1 MFPACW
7 PGRYPPLRGDL
18 MKPFKTLAALTT
30 LTLLAANGALAKP
43 TADIKVMTQNQYLG
57 ADLTPIIE
65 AVSQHDERI
74 DVVFA
79 FPAPATV
86 KANVL
91 DTEGDDKTLSGHWPS
106 DHASVSAELTY

>member
-1 MFPACW
+1 
-7 PGRYPPLRGDL
+7 
-18 MKPFKTLAALTT
+18 MKTFKTQAALTA
-30 LTLLAANGALAKP
+30 LLVLAANGALSKP

-57 ADLTPIIE
+57 ADLTPSIE

-79 FPAPATV
+79 IPAPASV

-91 DTEGDDKTLSGHWPS
+91 DTEGHDKTLSGHWPS

>member
-1 MFPACW
+1 
-7 PGRYPPLRGDL
+7 
-18 MKPFKTLAALTT
+18 MKMFKTLAALAALSL
-30 LTLLAANGALAKP
+30 LTSNGARARP

-79 FPAPATV
+79 FPAPASV

-91 DTEGDDKTLSGHWPS
+91 DAEAGDKTLSGHWPS
-106 DHASVSAELTY
+106 DHASVSAELAY